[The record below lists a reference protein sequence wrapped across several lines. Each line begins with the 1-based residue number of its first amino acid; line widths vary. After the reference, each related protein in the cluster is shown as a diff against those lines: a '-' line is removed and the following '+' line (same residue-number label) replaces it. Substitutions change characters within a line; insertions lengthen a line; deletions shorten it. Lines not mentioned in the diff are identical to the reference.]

1 MIDINDWIDRLG
13 EEDDTEIKD
22 NEKYQHELFMKYVLR
37 KNDKFHAK
45 RAELARQYRQD
56 PDYLVRGDC
65 AGSWQRLTCPIL
77 AGHICST
84 SSKGNHRHSM
94 RSWMIRGARVS

>member
-45 RAELARQYRQD
+45 RMELARQYRQD
-56 PDYLVRGDC
+56 P
-65 AGSWQRLTCPIL
+65 SRLFGEKGLRRQL
-77 AGHICST
+77 AAFDLSYFGT
-84 SSKGNHRHSM
+84 SSKGNRRHSM
-94 RSWMIRGARVS
+94 RSWMIHGARVS

>member
-45 RAELARQYRQD
+45 RTELARQ
-56 PDYLVRGDC
+56 
-65 AGSWQRLTCPIL
+65 
-77 AGHICST
+77 
-84 SSKGNHRHSM
+84 
-94 RSWMIRGARVS
+94 